1 MQHQL
6 VPLAQSERCIVGT
19 GLECQ
24 TALNSGVSAMA
35 KHEGKII
42 YTDPHKI
49 ILSNIRDF
57 IYIFIYLS
65 LSLSIYIYIYIYLL
79 SSHSVGTSS
88 DNSFPF
94 SILPI
99 WSVASDHLS

>member
-24 TALNSGVSAMA
+24 TALNFPLWPNTRERSC
-35 KHEGKII
+35 
-42 YTDPHKI
+42 
-49 ILSNIRDF
+49 ILTLTRSFYQILGIF
-57 IYIFIYLS
+57 IYIFISLSLS